1 MAELALIAPREIAAA
16 IRLAG
21 VTVRAAGNAAEALA
35 QVEDIR
41 GRNEVELVLLPEHFL
56 AGFDGPAYHEAI
68 HIYRP
73 YFVPIPM
80 DWQSSRD
87 ARAEFQARLGRILG
101 CHISLN
107 EQLLARGKGA
117 ATQ

>member
-1 MAELALIAPREIAAA
+1 MAELVVIAPREIAAA
-16 IRLAG
+16 MRLAG

-41 GRNEVELVLLPEHFL
+41 GRDEAELVLLPEHFL
-56 AGFDGPAYHEAI
+56 AGFDGPTYHDVL
-68 HIYRP
+68 HSDRP

-107 EQLLARGKGA
+107 EQLLSRGKRA